1 MSNIIHIYPDRV
13 EAIGAAIGHDLI
25 DNLLTAT
32 TQAQALGYL
41 VDSLQA
47 LFETQGHHQEAAIGG
62 YAVALVNVLELGIQH
77 LPRLIDD
84 GHIAASSLHTG
95 PVYSPATKGTP

>member
-1 MSNIIHIYPDRV
+1 MNNVTPLHPDRM
-13 EAIGAAIGHDLI
+13 EAIGAAIGHDLL

-47 LFETQGHHQEAAIGG
+47 LFEISGHHQEAVIGG
-62 YAVALVNVLELGIQH
+62 YAVALVNVLELGIEH
-77 LPRLIDD
+77 LPRLTPEELQE
-84 GHIAASSLHTG
+84 LH
-95 PVYSPATKGTP
+95 SQ

>member
-1 MSNIIHIYPDRV
+1 MNNVTPLHPDRV
-13 EAIGAAIGHDLI
+13 EAIGAAIGRDLL

-32 TQAQALGYL
+32 TQAQALGHL

-47 LFETQGHHQEAAIGG
+47 LFETPNHHQEAAIGG

-77 LPRLIDD
+77 LPRL
-84 GHIAASSLHTG
+84 
-95 PVYSPATKGTP
+95 TPDELQELQGQ